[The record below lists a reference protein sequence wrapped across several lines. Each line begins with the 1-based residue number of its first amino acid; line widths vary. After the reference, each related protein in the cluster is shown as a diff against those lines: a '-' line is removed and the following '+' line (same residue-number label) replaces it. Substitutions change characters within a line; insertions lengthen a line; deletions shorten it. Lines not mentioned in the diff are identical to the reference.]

1 MRGEFDLKVVL
12 DPPRHKLVIIG
23 LSLLKAWTS
32 DQGPVFPMVYEEM
45 ARYFREALR
54 DLQLAYLKLSLYAL
68 RHGGASTD
76 AAEGARTLP
85 EIMQRGGWRRDW
97 SVRRYEKHGRL
108 ANVLWRTPR
117 SVWQDAERVEQQLQ
131 KLR

>member
-1 MRGEFDLKVVL
+1 MIDK
-12 DPPRHKLVIIG
+12 K
-23 LSLLKAWTS
+23 
-32 DQGPVFPMVYEEM
+32 M
-45 ARYFREALR
+45 ARYFRKAFM
-54 DLQLAYLKLSLYAL
+54 DLQLANLKLSLYAP
-68 RHGGASTD
+68 RYAGASTD
-76 AAEGARTLP
+76 AAERARTLP

-131 KLR
+131 KLWLAASTRPSGRRA